1 MRWREVL
8 MLGVCGSLLACKAY
22 SQEKA
27 ATKEP
32 AEKKAVATASSA
44 FEEAYNAHDIAKLTG
59 LFTPTAVIIN
69 EDGEKHEGEKGL
81 KQLFEMTF
89 KNAPEG
95 KMRIDVET
103 VRPISETMSL
113 EDGWTTFFPE
123 PGAPE
128 TKRRY
133 SLVSTKKDGKW
144 LISNVR
150 DFAPEVIVSPHQH
163 LQEIGWLIGEWIDEH
178 DESIVETSCRW
189 SEDGNFILQ
198 DFTVRFTGANTIKGT
213 QRIGWDPL
221 RKSFRSWTFDSEGA
235 YTEATWWR
243 DGYSWL
249 IKTEGVTSD
258 GEPASASRT
267 ITPLGKDAFGMTI
280 TERVSGGERLPDM
293 SLSVVRRPPPPAET
307 TSSTPKKK

>member
-8 MLGVCGSLLACKAY
+8 MLGVCGTLLANEVY
-22 SQEKA
+22 SQEKS

-32 AEKKAVATASSA
+32 AEKKAVPSASSA
-44 FEEAYNAHDIAKLTG
+44 FEEAYNAHDIAKLTS

-69 EDGEKHEGEKGL
+69 EEGEKHEGEKGL

-89 KNAPEG
+89 KNSPDG

-103 VRPISETMSL
+103 IRPISETMSI

-144 LISNVR
+144 LISSVR
-150 DFAPEVIVSPHQH
+150 DFAPEVVITPHQR
-163 LQEIGWLIGEWIDEH
+163 LQEIAWLIGEWIDEH

-235 YTEATWWR
+235 YSEATWWR

-280 TERVSGGERLPDM
+280 TERVSAGERLPDM
-293 SLSVVRRPPPPAET
+293 SLTVVRRPPPPTET